1 MSIADRRQRIVQ
13 RRDRLKHLRVFCRV
27 AELGCLAQAAV
38 SLGLSRR
45 TVSLK
50 IGGLEKELETF
61 LLDRNCSSISLTPAG
76 EILYEMAEP
85 LVRGMEALFHNTA
98 KEIRDA
104 TCSQL
109 TLAATPTGAGFLLPP
124 HIKWLRDRYPRIL
137 VRVRTC
143 QWRQGMKRLS
153 DGEVEMFLGAD
164 IPDMHNG
171 LQFHEVFPYRLVV
184 ITNWDH
190 PLAHREGIEP
200 QELAAWPAITRP
212 KNVDIA
218 EAGATSAHAFNRDL
232 TTQIEVP
239 ELTAVKHYV
248 AAGLGIA
255 LVPDFCV
262 QETDQLSTIPI
273 NNEPRRGY
281 GVYTRRGADLSP
293 PAQDLLGHV
302 NPNSSQTPSAVPD
315 NPFKTSANRIR

>member
-1 MSIADRRQRIVQ
+1 MSIADPRQRIVQ

-50 IGGLEKELETF
+50 IGVLEKELETF
-61 LLDRNCSSISLTPAG
+61 LLDRNCSSTSLTPAG
-76 EILYEMAEP
+76 EILYEMADP

-98 KEIRDA
+98 KVIRDA

-109 TLAATPTGAGFLLPP
+109 ALAATATGAALLLPR
-124 HIKWLRDRYPRIL
+124 HIKWLRDRYPRMR

-143 QWRQGMKRLS
+143 QLREGIKRLS

-164 IPDMHNG
+164 IPDMHDG
-171 LQFHEVFPYRLVV
+171 LQFHEVFLYRLVV
-184 ITNWDH
+184 ITSWDH
-190 PLAHREGIEP
+190 PLAHREGIES
-200 QELAAWPAITRP
+200 QELASWPAITRP
-212 KNVDIA
+212 ENLDIA
-218 EAGATSAHAFNRDL
+218 EAGAIPVRALKMDL

-248 AAGLGIA
+248 EVGLGIA
-255 LVPDFCV
+255 VVPDFSV
-262 QETDQLSTIPI
+262 QETDQLSTISI
-273 NNEPRRGY
+273 NNVPSRGY
-281 GVYTRRGADLSP
+281 GVYTRHGEDLSP
-293 PAQDLLGHV
+293 PALDLLRHV
-302 NPNSSQTPSAVPD
+302 NPNSSETPSAVPD
-315 NPFKTSANRIR
+315 NALETSANRIP